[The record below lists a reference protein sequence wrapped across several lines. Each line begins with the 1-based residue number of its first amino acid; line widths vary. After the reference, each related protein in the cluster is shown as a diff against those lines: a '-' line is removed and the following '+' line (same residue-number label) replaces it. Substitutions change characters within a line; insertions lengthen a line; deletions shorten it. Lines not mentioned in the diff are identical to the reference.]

1 MCTQTISP
9 ITCILHFAFEVT
21 ELFWTPCLNLFASHV
36 STRFSTKKHGP
47 LKTSE
52 SIHSSEGHTAR
63 PPIGLRR
70 GKLGATTLWPGLY
83 FKTEGDSLI
92 PHTSLM
98 SFASFGSFSGDSL
111 IRNRSSSE
119 VVWRPLMFLPS
130 NGAPVPQC
138 FSLLNAYQMYQG
150 YQGHLHCEV
159 ATNANLSIN
168 ERLRHIWG
176 GFLMIALIALFEGSH
191 SPKNRN
197 NTSTLRWSLGNAS
210 R

>member
-70 GKLGATTLWPGLY
+70 GKLGARAPWPGAVFQNGRGLSDPSY
-83 FKTEGDSLI
+83 V
-92 PHTSLM
+92 PHELR
-98 SFASFGSFSGDSL
+98 L
-111 IRNRSSSE
+111 
-119 VVWRPLMFLPS
+119 VWIIFRGLSDPK
-130 NGAPVPQC
+130 PV
-138 FSLLNAYQMYQG
+138 L
-150 YQGHLHCEV
+150 E
-159 ATNANLSIN
+159 
-168 ERLRHIWG
+168 
-176 GFLMIALIALFEGSH
+176 
-191 SPKNRN
+191 
-197 NTSTLRWSLGNAS
+197 
-210 R
+210 